1 MGPSSGHWS
10 DGGIDRKAFESRL
23 EEGLVA
29 EAGVALAAL
38 RVEDPERR
46 SPARWSGP
54 VSRDEDLRSLADDI
68 PAEAEPCPARQL
80 EADPGRLADGRR
92 DARDEPRRL
101 EDDEADPRSPSERRE
116 PAKTVGDASGA
127 LEARREIDHQE
138 IDGPAREERAGHR
151 ESLLGI
157 GRGQHDEPLRPDPA
171 SDGLDGVEGL
181 REIEPGANRAGRLSL
196 RDESQGKRRPA
207 AREVAPERQAEPPR
221 QAAWT
226 QNRVEIGESGR
237 EDSSRI
243 SLPCLLDRRLERHGG
258 EGPHDLADPVRGSP
272 DRRWFEPGRDRR
284 RRDRTP
290 LRPEGRQGR
299 RHVGGERRHRR
310 SIEHLFE

>member
-10 DGGIDRKAFESRL
+10 DGGIDGVEAFESRL
-23 EEGLVA
+23 EEGLVP
-29 EAGVALAAL
+29 EAGVALATL

-68 PAEAEPCPARQL
+68 PAEPEPGSARQL
-80 EADPGRLADGRR
+80 EANPGRLADGRR
-92 DARDEPRRL
+92 EARDEPGRL

-116 PAKTVGDASGA
+116 PAKTVGNASGA
-127 LEARREIDHQE
+127 LEARRKIDHQE
-138 IDGPAREERAGHR
+138 IDGPACEERARDR
-151 ESLLGI
+151 EALLGI

-181 REIEPGANRAGRLSL
+181 RKIEPGDDRAGRLGL
-196 RDESQGKRRPA
+196 RDESQGECRPA
-207 AREVAPERQAEPPR
+207 AREVSPERQAEPPW
-221 QAAWT
+221 QAART
-226 QNRVEIGESGR
+226 EDRVEIGESGR
-237 EDSSRI
+237 EDPGRI

-258 EGPHDLADPVRGSP
+258 EGPHDLADALARQN
-272 DRRWFEPGRDRR
+272 R
-284 RRDRTP
+284 RRDRAP

-299 RHVGGERRHRR
+299 RHVRGERRHRH